1 MNKVILFGRLTDDP
15 EFRQTQSQIPVV
27 KFTVAVN
34 RPKSK
39 DKEQEAD
46 FVKCEG
52 WRSTAEFIS
61 RYFSKGSAIVIEGQL
76 RNNNYTDSNG
86 VKRYEMKVLIDS
98 VEFGESKKAAEQHGA
113 GAPQQGYQNQGY
125 PEQPQGYPPQYGA
138 APPQQQYQQQYQAPP
153 QYGSLPA
160 PNGNPYHPNR

>member
-86 VKRYEMKVLIDS
+86 VKRYEMKVLIDN

-113 GAPQQGYQNQGY
+113 GAPQQLYQNQ
-125 PEQPQGYPPQYGA
+125 QYGA
-138 APPQQQYQQQYQAPP
+138 APQPQYQQAPQPQQYQQPP
-153 QYGSLPA
+153 QQGYQQ
-160 PNGNPYHPNR
+160 PYNNQPPIY

>member
-86 VKRYEMKVLIDS
+86 VKRYEMKVLIDN

-113 GAPQQGYQNQGY
+113 GAPQQGYQNQ
-125 PEQPQGYPPQYGA
+125 QYGA
-138 APPQQQYQQQYQAPP
+138 APPDYPPQYQQAPPPQYQGQYQQAPPPPQQYQGQPQYQRGV
-153 QYGSLPA
+153 Y
-160 PNGNPYHPNR
+160 